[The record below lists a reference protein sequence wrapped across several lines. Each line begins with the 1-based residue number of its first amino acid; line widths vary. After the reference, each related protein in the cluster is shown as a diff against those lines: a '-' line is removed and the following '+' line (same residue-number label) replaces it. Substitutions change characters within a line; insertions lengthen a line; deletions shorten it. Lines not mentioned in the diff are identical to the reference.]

1 MHATQIRLLYKFEAR
16 KIELNIPKT
25 NIPSPFYFV
34 LFIITRRK
42 YGKLRFRIVAEAP
55 RIDQW
60 AKEGG
65 LLRALLRVC
74 VCQLAPSFL
83 LLAFIPYLGSYHLA
97 NTGDVQS
104 PRLTLLLTRAP
115 SLIYKASQG
124 NELGILRG
132 INTLTDKKGK
142 PVEGDG

>member
-1 MHATQIRLLYKFEAR
+1 M
-16 KIELNIPKT
+16 
-25 NIPSPFYFV
+25 
-34 LFIITRRK
+34 
-42 YGKLRFRIVAEAP
+42 AEAP

-60 AKEGG
+60 TKEGG

-74 VCQLAPSFL
+74 VCQLVSPLLL

-132 INTLTDKKGK
+132 INTLMDKKDK
-142 PVEGDG
+142 PGI

>member
-1 MHATQIRLLYKFEAR
+1 M
-16 KIELNIPKT
+16 
-25 NIPSPFYFV
+25 
-34 LFIITRRK
+34 
-42 YGKLRFRIVAEAP
+42 AEAP

-60 AKEGG
+60 TKEGG

-74 VCQLAPSFL
+74 VCQLVSPLLL

-132 INTLTDKKGK
+132 INTLTDKKDK
-142 PVEGDG
+142 PGI